1 MALLDRLTGE
11 EDPKIG
17 IHGFQ
22 AALREYARGQITKS
36 SIATN
41 YGIDPADAQ
50 GQALLG
56 LIDAEVGV
64 EAKLAKVNEI
74 NDVLT
79 IHEGSDSKP
88 LYPAK
93 SDVKTRLIG

>member
-17 IHGFQ
+17 VHGFQ
-22 AALREYARGQITKS
+22 AVLREYARGQLTKGA
-36 SIATN
+36 IASN
-41 YGIDPADAQ
+41 YGIDPADTQ

-56 LIDAEVGV
+56 LIDSEVGV
-64 EAKLAKVNEI
+64 DAKLAKVNEI

-79 IHEGSDSKP
+79 IHEGRDSNP
-88 LYPAK
+88 LYPTKTA
-93 SDVKTRLIG
+93 VRTRLIG